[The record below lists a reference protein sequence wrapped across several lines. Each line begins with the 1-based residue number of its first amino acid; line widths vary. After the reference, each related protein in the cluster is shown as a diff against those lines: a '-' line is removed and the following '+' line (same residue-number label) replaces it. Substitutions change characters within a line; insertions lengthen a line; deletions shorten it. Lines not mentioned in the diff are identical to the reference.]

1 MGYRHYIGYIPKEK
15 FEELKN
21 KYPNVEGYEIQKIFR
36 DNTINIYECGKLYYK
51 NTEPIYD
58 CIYNHKDWEIKDDDT
73 EFFTLKSN
81 KFLYELS
88 RATYQCWINY
98 LKSDSPDKIIQFE
111 IDAFEKNNIY
121 YLNKY
126 QFNYCALEL
135 FELHRKF
142 DYEHNVLVCFAY

>member
-58 CIYNHKDWEIKDDDT
+58 CIYNYKDWEIKDDDT
-73 EFFTLKSN
+73 EFFTLK
-81 KFLYELS
+81 K
-88 RATYQCWINY
+88 
-98 LKSDSPDKIIQFE
+98 
-111 IDAFEKNNIY
+111 
-121 YLNKY
+121 
-126 QFNYCALEL
+126 
-135 FELHRKF
+135 
-142 DYEHNVLVCFAY
+142 